1 MHPAPPLSHSEKTCV
16 KLEATVEARPCL
28 VSSTH
33 RRPKSGASE
42 ALIIIRDAEK
52 GSTTNRLKAGYGSRN
67 WSDRLASFIYT
78 QELIWTFL
86 RDFLLRQYS
95 YGGNGPFLKA
105 TAAYK
110 IPGEET

>member
-1 MHPAPPLSHSEKTCV
+1 MRKRVLLQIDS
-16 KLEATVEARPCL
+16 RQ
-28 VSSTH
+28 
-33 RRPKSGASE
+33 
-42 ALIIIRDAEK
+42 D
-52 GSTTNRLKAGYGSRN
+52 GSRN